1 MRQKYSIFK
10 KKTKDKRYF
19 YAYFR
24 NPETG
29 ERDRRLSIDVLN
41 QQLNGPFA
49 EHVSNINEARRI
61 ADEALEKGIV
71 YPESKEGNSRF
82 IDYVA
87 FFWDFDKSPYITR
100 KNKEKEGSITR
111 SYAKDTLSA
120 LRKHCFPSISEGLK
134 VCDFTPPVA
143 EKIKDAMIEAG
154 KSASTV
160 NKVLV
165 GIRVPLSEAFR
176 LGYINEDVSS
186 RIENL
191 PLNSKERGI
200 LEDDE
205 VTSLLRYLDE
215 NTKPETYERAK
226 YLIFATAI
234 YTGMRLS
241 EIRALQKADI
251 ELSSS
256 DDVPSVISI
265 VHGYNQVDGLKTPKN
280 RKCRKAAIPTPLARE
295 ILSFAEGSPG
305 NFIFWSIKN
314 PCKPLSNN
322 LVTKWRKEA
331 YEAIGIS
338 EERNVVFHSTR
349 HTHASMTQD
358 DISIEDRQNT
368 LGHSSQRM
376 TEYYTHETLKHIQK
390 IGKAIEAILPYGS
403 WMKKEEIYEHKRG

>member
-1 MRQKYSIFK
+1 MRQKYSIFN

-120 LRKHCFPSISEGLK
+120 LRKHCFPSIPEGLRT
-134 VCDFTPPVA
+134 CDFTPPVA
-143 EKIKDAMIEAG
+143 ERIKDKMIEAG

-176 LGYINEDVSS
+176 LGYIKEDVSA

-200 LEDDE
+200 LGEDE
-205 VTSLLRYLDE
+205 EIALLKYLAYTTEPD
-215 NTKPETYERAK
+215 TYERAK

-234 YTGMRLS
+234 YTGARLS
-241 EIRALQKADI
+241 EIKALQKDDI
-251 ELSSS
+251 ELSHS
-256 DDVPSVISI
+256 DDIESVMNIR
-265 VHGYNQVDGLKTPKN
+265 HGYNRADGLKTTKN
-280 RKCRKAAIPTPLARE
+280 GKARQVAIPTPLARE
-295 ILSFAEGSPG
+295 IISFAEGSPG
-305 NFIFWSIKN
+305 KFIFWSIKD
-314 PCKPLSNN
+314 PDKPISHN
-322 LVTKWRKEA
+322 LVTRWRKEA

-338 EERNVVFHSTR
+338 EERNVVFHSIR
-349 HTHASMTQD
+349 HTYASITK
-358 DISIEDRQNT
+358 DIVSDKDRQNA

-376 TEYYTHETLKHIQK
+376 TEHYTHDTASHVQR
-390 IGKAIEAILPYGS
+390 IGKAVEQILPYGS
-403 WMKKEEIYEHKRG
+403 WLNKEEIYEHKRG

>member
-1 MRQKYSIFK
+1 MRQKFSIFK

-49 EHVSNINEARRI
+49 EHVSNINEARKI

-71 YPESKEGNSRF
+71 YPESNEGNSRF

-87 FFWDFDKSPYITR
+87 LFWDFDKSPYIIR

-120 LRKHCFPSISEGLK
+120 LRKHCFPSIPEGLRT
-134 VCDFTPPVA
+134 CDFTPPVA
-143 EKIKDAMIEAG
+143 ERIKDKMIEAG

-176 LGYINEDVSS
+176 LGYIKENVSAK
-186 RIENL
+186 IENL

-205 VTSLLRYLDE
+205 VVSLLRYLGE
-215 NTKPETYERAK
+215 NTKLETYERAK

-241 EIRALQKADI
+241 EIRALQKDDI
-251 ELSSS
+251 ELSHS
-256 DDVPSVISI
+256 DDIESVMNIR
-265 VHGYNQVDGLKTPKN
+265 HGYNRADGLKTTKN
-280 RKCRKAAIPTPLARE
+280 GKARQVAIPTPLARE
-295 ILSFAEGSPG
+295 IISFAEGSPG
-305 NFIFWSIKN
+305 KFIFWSIKD
-314 PCKPLSNN
+314 PDKPISHN
-322 LVTKWRKEA
+322 LVTRWRKEA

-338 EERNVVFHSTR
+338 EERNVVFHSIR
-349 HTHASMTQD
+349 HTYASITK
-358 DISIEDRQNT
+358 DIVSDKDRQNA

-376 TEYYTHETLKHIQK
+376 TEHYTHDTASHVQR
-390 IGKAIEAILPYGS
+390 IGKAVEQILPYGS
-403 WMKKEEIYEHKRG
+403 WLNKEEIYEHKRG